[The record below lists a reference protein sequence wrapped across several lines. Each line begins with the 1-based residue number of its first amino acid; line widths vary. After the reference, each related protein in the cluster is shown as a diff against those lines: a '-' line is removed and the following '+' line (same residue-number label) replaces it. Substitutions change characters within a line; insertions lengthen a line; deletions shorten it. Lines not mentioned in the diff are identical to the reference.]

1 MSENPVLSIEKAITE
16 RKEREGHAF
25 LLAFRQKC
33 LDTFSNVHIL
43 GRDSDDQAEEWD
55 MFFENIGILYDRLLE
70 DNPEKS
76 YLQVLEMM
84 SDIVSYQDVTWIEV
98 TREMK
103 QEIVNIFRSQLEE
116 MYEGDG
122 EVIEIRNK

>member
-1 MSENPVLSIEKAITE
+1 MNESEILSIVGRIEE
-16 RKEREGHAF
+16 RKQKEGHAF
-25 LLAFRQKC
+25 LSAFEKRC
-33 LDTFSNVHIL
+33 REIFSNVYML
-43 GRDSDDQAEEWD
+43 GHDSDDQAEVWD

-84 SDIVSYQDVTWIEV
+84 SDIVSYQDVTWIDV

-103 QEIVNIFRSQLEE
+103 LEIVTIFRSQLEE

-122 EVIEIRNK
+122 KVIAIRDK